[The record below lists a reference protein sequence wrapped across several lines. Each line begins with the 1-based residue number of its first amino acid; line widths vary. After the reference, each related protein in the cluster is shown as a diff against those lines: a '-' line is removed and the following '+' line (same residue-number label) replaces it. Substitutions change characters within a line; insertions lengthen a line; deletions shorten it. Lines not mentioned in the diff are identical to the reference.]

1 MGIFGGIEHR
11 VERALG
17 ERPPEI
23 PPGATVQLAS
33 VPVSGVVEGTLE
45 QRPYWVMLDD
55 DHQEVGDRHWLT
67 RQTFTDLGYA
77 TAYCAWVQS
86 GGKVPLPDFPAG
98 AV

>member
-1 MGIFGGIEHR
+1 
-11 VERALG
+11 
-17 ERPPEI
+17 
-23 PPGATVQLAS
+23 
-33 VPVSGVVEGTLE
+33 
-45 QRPYWVMLDD
+45 MLDD

-86 GGKVPLPDFPAG
+86 GGKIPLPDLPAG